1 MQLHP
6 RAKKHRCYL
15 WTGLMLPWCI
25 ILIGG
30 GIYHNSSAQVYE
42 HTKGGRNET
51 APLGFLSVL
60 PYSCPMTQP
69 SAWHSFHSFLTHLL
83 HSEASGVLW
92 QGHETRHSRAYWTPS
107 WSSLEVWC
115 PVVHCC
121 LALHT
126 SVGYQLHNLSELN
139 APGPVF
145 SLFKFTFIKAME
157 YIPRIFMYFFFKKQE
172 NKKTQKKNNAHS
184 QKPYIY
190 NIQIKWVQSFYYYW
204 QTNSKLF
211 TPKCKALEIVF
222 FEMNTSKRWYDLQ
235 KGDENL
241 NEARVW
247 RRPHPRF
254 TDKTT

>member
-1 MQLHP
+1 MDWPH
-6 RAKKHRCYL
+6 ASMVYYSH
-15 WTGLMLPWCI
+15 W
-25 ILIGG
+25 GG

-172 NKKTQKKNNAHS
+172 NKKKTMHTVKNLT
-184 QKPYIY
+184 YTIY
-190 NIQIKWVQSFYYYW
+190 K
-204 QTNSKLF
+204 
-211 TPKCKALEIVF
+211 
-222 FEMNTSKRWYDLQ
+222 
-235 KGDENL
+235 
-241 NEARVW
+241 
-247 RRPHPRF
+247 
-254 TDKTT
+254 